1 MSSPY
6 DPTGDKD
13 AYDRYVMHR
22 LGSGGRRFRAEADA
36 RPREGSPAPLDD
48 REAVAE
54 MRKNRRVNGR
64 RTASS
69 GQWGGSGG
77 SGGGGGLDL
86 QFATGRP
93 RDPLF
98 YWRQNNLPYDF
109 ADNEEL
115 EKVRA
120 FCRLLYQTDP
130 IIGSCI
136 DIFSKL
142 PVAGL
147 EVSCKDAKLEDF
159 YRELFFSEEGL
170 DYEEFFVDLGREYF
184 TVGEAW
190 PFATFNESLGIWDDE
205 ELLAPEDIKAERSP
219 FLKDPRYFIRLPQS
233 IREVL
238 RSRRPVWEYEKLV
251 TAYPELIAYTSDNA
265 FMPVSSVLLQQ
276 LKFKGDTFNI
286 RGIPLL
292 TRAMRSVL
300 QQEMLNSALDSIAD
314 RMYTPLVLF
323 KLGASASDLGTEVPW
338 IPTED
343 DLGDFQ
349 EATDAA
355 LAADFRAIFYNFAVE
370 TELVFGREQMPDL
383 TPDFERIEDRILQ
396 TFGLSRTF
404 LTGASSGQTYA
415 ADALNKELLSQ
426 LMTRYQKLLR
436 RHYRQRAMVVA
447 EAQEHYDYD
456 LRNGQRYV
464 RIEEVL
470 ETNEETG
477 EQEIVEQPKLLIPD
491 LTFPVMDFRNEDTVR
506 SLIEALH
513 EGGVPISRRT
523 RMRGLPVDLDEEA
536 EASQEE
542 AIQMAVMEQETRKRI
557 YQGLRDK
564 GLPIP
569 ADLKNDFTP
578 RPLQLQDQPAAPMA
592 RTPELG
598 LDPTLGDMLPNM
610 APTEQD
616 LAMIPPD
623 QDPPGT
629 PPEEEDGGGIPQVPE
644 ESSEMRA
651 GMPTAASLFRRSAA
665 ARAFAKQAV
674 TGRLSI
680 ESVPFTEDD
689 DGNKIYAEAS
699 VEPSQEPFG
708 PWATPPHVGQRR
720 RFATAQPG
728 AELPEYDATPP
739 QPADDDLDE

>member
-1 MSSPY
+1 MPSY
-6 DPTGDKD
+6 DAEADRA
-13 AYDRYVMHR
+13 AYERHIMR
-22 LGSGGRRFRAEADA
+22 SLGSTGRFGSGPDA
-36 RPREGSPAPLDD
+36 RPRGEMPMDDPAL
-48 REAVAE
+48 EE
-54 MRKNRRVNGR
+54 MRKNRRVSR
-64 RTASS
+64 YRQSLASKTAS
-69 GQWGGSGG
+69 GAGGGM
-77 SGGGGGLDL
+77 GGGLDL

-147 EVSCKDAKLEDF
+147 ELNCKDPKLKEFYED
-159 YRELFFSEEGL
+159 LFFSDDGL
-170 DYEEFFVDLGREYF
+170 DYEEFFVDIGREYF

-190 PFATFNESLGIWDDE
+190 PFATFSEDLGVWEDE

-219 FLKDPRYFIRLPQS
+219 FLKEPRYFIRLPQS

-238 RSRRPVWEYEKLV
+238 RTRRPVWEYEKLV
-251 TAYPELIAYTSDNA
+251 DAYPELVAYTSDNA
-265 FMPVSSVLLQQ
+265 FMPVSSLLLQQ

-292 TRAMRSVL
+292 TRAMRPVL

-338 IPTED
+338 IPTGD
-343 DLGDFQ
+343 DLGEFE
-349 EATDAA
+349 EAVDAA
-355 LAADFRAIFYNFAVE
+355 MAADFRAIFYNFAIE

-383 TPDFERIEDRILQ
+383 TADFERIEDRMLQ

-404 LTGASSGQTYA
+404 LTGASGGETYA

-436 RHYRQRAMVVA
+436 RHYRRRALVVA

-456 LRNGQRYV
+456 LRAGKRYV

-470 ETNEETG
+470 ETDEETG
-477 EQEIVEQPKLLIPD
+477 EKRVVEQPKLLVPD
-491 LTFPVMDFRNEDTVR
+491 LVFPVMDFRNQDTVR
-506 SLIEALH
+506 QLIEGLH
-513 EGGVPISRRT
+513 ETGVPVSRRT
-523 RMRGLPVDLDEEA
+523 RMRGLPVDLDEEK
-536 EASQEE
+536 EAVQEE
-542 AIQMAVMEQETRKRI
+542 SVQLAIDEQITRKRI
-557 YQGLRDK
+557 YQGLRDN

-569 ADLKNDFTP
+569 QDLIDDF
-578 RPLQLQDQPAAPMA
+578 RPKPIQAQEIEDGASPVQRVPQLG
-592 RTPELG
+592 T
-598 LDPTLGDMLPNM
+598 DPTYGDVDPNM
-610 APTEQD
+610 DPTQQD
-616 LAMIPPD
+616 LMQFPPD
-623 QDPPGT
+623 QAPPGA
-629 PPEEEDGGGIPQVPE
+629 EADEEDPSGAIPQRPE
-644 ESSEMRA
+644 ESDEQRQ
-651 GMPTAASLFRRSAA
+651 GMPTAASLFRRSARARAYA
-665 ARAFAKQAV
+665 ARHRIVFTKPSEGMTLEDMEPQGRMAGPAHVGMRRHFAAM
-674 TGRLSI
+674 TRDDI
-680 ESVPFTEDD
+680 VPGYDEIYASEPDD
-689 DGNKIYAEAS
+689 DEDGL
-699 VEPSQEPFG
+699 G
-708 PWATPPHVGQRR
+708 
-720 RFATAQPG
+720 
-728 AELPEYDATPP
+728 
-739 QPADDDLDE
+739 